1 MADPDVVVALRE
13 AASALEIPHRTG
25 ITHSKDSFFGETE
38 KERMPM
44 SVEVAA
50 PLASWPSRMPTVVV
64 PRAIRLS
71 AAPLVS
77 QRYHPSRPDCYSRSV
92 SL

>member
-1 MADPDVVVALRE
+1 MEFPAVADPDVVVALRE
-13 AASALEIPHRTG
+13 AANALEIPHRTG

-50 PLASWPSRMPTVVV
+50 
-64 PRAIRLS
+64 
-71 AAPLVS
+71 
-77 QRYHPSRPDCYSRSV
+77 
-92 SL
+92 